1 MRKGGVMSPRY
12 PAGPQSL
19 LRSINSRAVLEL
31 IAVDGPLTRSELSR
45 RTGLSKPSIGA
56 MLAALLDRGAVH
68 EVGQVSGRKGPA
80 AVLYRVA
87 PDCAWAIGVE
97 IGHDRLRVAVADITG
112 EVRARGVA
120 DVSRQRAALVRQ
132 VRTLVGTT
140 LREVG
145 VGIDEVSQIVIGVP
159 AVVGSDGRS
168 LTYADALPSDG
179 AGLGLALERVL
190 PVPVLLEN
198 DVNLA
203 ALAERSLG
211 HGVGV
216 DDFVLVSLGVGLGVG
231 VVLGGRLHR
240 GASGAAGE
248 VGYLPNSDATAQFVS
263 APQQRDALEP
273 YVGARAVVDLARQA
287 GMRGELSAR
296 SVFDQARNGDDRAL
310 RVVDATARSLAYVV
324 SCVTPVIDPAVVVL
338 GGAIGAN
345 GDLLLDPVIRH
356 LAELS
361 PFRPSVVSS
370 ELGSD
375 AVLLGATAMAAD
387 LARESVFTQL
397 TSTPTPTLMLQES

>member
-1 MRKGGVMSPRY
+1 MSPRY

-56 MLAALLDRGAVH
+56 MLAALVDRGAVH
-68 EVGQVSGRKGPA
+68 EVGQVERHQRAGRSALPGRSGLRVGDRRGDRPRPA
-80 AVLYRVA
+80 AR
-87 PDCAWAIGVE
+87 GGR
-97 IGHDRLRVAVADITG
+97 GHHRRGPCPRCGGRQSSAGGTRPSG
-112 EVRARGVA
+112 PRAG
-120 DVSRQRAALVRQ
+120 
-132 VRTLVGTT
+132 GHT

-145 VGIDEVSQIVIGVP
+145 VAVDEVSQIVIGVP

-263 APQQRDALEP
+263 APQRRDALEP
-273 YVGARAVVDLARQA
+273 YVGARAVVELARRRA
-287 GMRGELSAR
+287 CVASSAPVPSSIRRATGTIGRCASLTQRLGR
-296 SVFDQARNGDDRAL
+296 SRTWCRAS
-310 RVVDATARSLAYVV
+310 RR
-324 SCVTPVIDPAVVVL
+324 
-338 GGAIGAN
+338 
-345 GDLLLDPVIRH
+345 
-356 LAELS
+356 
-361 PFRPSVVSS
+361 
-370 ELGSD
+370 
-375 AVLLGATAMAAD
+375 
-387 LARESVFTQL
+387 
-397 TSTPTPTLMLQES
+397 